1 MLVPQKSTCKKNHTK
16 VVDFDHGK
24 GAWLNMFLGTSGK
37 YGSRFVDR
45 IITLMDVEIFLVPR

>member
-1 MLVPQKSTCKKNHTK
+1 MFSRTKTQTTK
-16 VVDFDHGK
+16 VVDFEHGE
-24 GAWLNMFLGTSGK
+24 GDWLNMFLGTSGK